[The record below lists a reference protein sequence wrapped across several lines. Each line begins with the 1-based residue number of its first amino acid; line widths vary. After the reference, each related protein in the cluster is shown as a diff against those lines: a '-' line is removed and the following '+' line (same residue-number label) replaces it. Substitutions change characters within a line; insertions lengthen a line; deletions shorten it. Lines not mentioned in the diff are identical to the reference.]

1 MSNDFEIKVTKKD
14 SLENVEFSDNECPN
28 FQQSRF
34 WAEFKASHGW
44 NMLALEVRISRKDS
58 VPHMHDMTEA
68 REDGVSQ
75 VRDEIKVDKNRTSH
89 DGDMAEIGECSTA
102 HNVGALKM
110 DENHISQVRDMAKI
124 SENSVSYMSERV
136 KTVENDTAHD
146 GEDVKKGT
154 NNTLHK
160 SDAAKDDEISVSHN
174 VGDIKS
180 CENAVSRDGDAV
192 KTSESGV
199 SHICD
204 AAKICENGISHVVGN
219 VKTDENTVSRYGDA
233 LKTEKD
239 SISRGALYGENG
251 FVRVFV
257 LVRSF
262 AKGLFSIAYVPMYP
276 VFSSDSVSA
285 QDFCAVLEEIA
296 VAVSPHLPKNTICVR
311 FDPVLE
317 FDSASMRDN
326 FISKVRCFS
335 ARNRYSLKKSD
346 VDIQP
351 PDTSLI
357 DISRS
362 EDEIL
367 ASMKSK
373 WRYNI
378 NLASRKGVQIERIGV
393 NEVSSSIGAVSDG
406 NSCNVASSQDEFFS
420 NLSKKVD
427 EFYEVYRVT
436 SARDGIAIHSKQ
448 YYLDL
453 LQKSAREKFAG
464 NDVPLVRLYIARHED
479 DVLGA
484 IITLVT
490 RNEGVYLYGASS
502 NVKRNLMPNFLLQWT
517 AMRDARSAGAR
528 IYDLYGIPPTDDARH
543 PMHGLFLFK
552 TGFGGKNIHRV
563 GTFDVPLNHFYAFCS
578 IAERTRAWWHKKF
591 LKRIRGR

>member
-44 NMLALEVRISRKDS
+44 NMFALEVKISRKDS
-58 VPHMHDMTEA
+58 VPRAHDMTEA

-75 VRDEIKVDKNRTSH
+75 VRDEIKVDENRTSH
-89 DGDMAEIGECSTA
+89 DGDMTEIGECSTA
-102 HNVGALKM
+102 HDVGALKM

-136 KTVENDTAHD
+136 KTVENDTEHD

-154 NNTLHK
+154 NYTLHK

-180 CENAVSRDGDAV
+180 CENAVSRD
-192 KTSESGV
+192 
-199 SHICD
+199 
-204 AAKICENGISHVVGN
+204 
-219 VKTDENTVSRYGDA
+219 GDA

-285 QDFCAVLEEIA
+285 QDFCTVLEEIA

-317 FDSASMRDN
+317 FDSASMRDD
-326 FISKVRCFS
+326 FISTVRRFS
-335 ARNRYSLKKSD
+335 AKNRCSLKKSD

-351 PDTSLI
+351 PDTSLV

-393 NEVSSSIGAVSDG
+393 NEVSSSVGVVSNG
-406 NSCNVASSQDEFFS
+406 NSCDVASAQDEFFS
-420 NLSKKVD
+420 DLSKKVD

-453 LQKSAREKFAG
+453 LQRSAHEKFAG

-490 RNEGVYLYGASS
+490 RNESVYLYGASS

>member
-180 CENAVSRDGDAV
+180 CENAVSR
-192 KTSESGV
+192 
-199 SHICD
+199 
-204 AAKICENGISHVVGN
+204 
-219 VKTDENTVSRYGDA
+219 YGDA

-239 SISRGALYGENG
+239 TISRGALYGENG

>member
-58 VPHMHDMTEA
+58 VPRMHDMTEA

-75 VRDEIKVDKNRTSH
+75 VRDKIKVDENRASH
-89 DGDMAEIGECSTA
+89 DGDMAETGECSTA

-136 KTVENDTAHD
+136 KTVKNDTAHD

-180 CENAVSRDGDAV
+180 CENAVSR
-192 KTSESGV
+192 
-199 SHICD
+199 
-204 AAKICENGISHVVGN
+204 
-219 VKTDENTVSRYGDA
+219 YGDA

-239 SISRGALYGENG
+239 TISRGALYGENG